1 MKQGTTN
8 IKIVYK
14 PLNTSVST
22 TFLSGNPKQTFD
34 SDSDTFQPDRRI
46 DPLTIKV
53 NCLVSDTY
61 GFVDGS
67 VNASLTDISWKILD
81 SNGVSTDIL
90 STNKNYKIGTGAE
103 KGQLRVFQNVDE
115 LTPITIVFTA
125 SYLEPK
131 SKRIAKFQESINL
144 STITNSATP
153 LQLDTDMPMGG
164 ALYVTKDTDRLLARG
179 RLFRGKDEV
188 PASYYWY
195 DANGNELT
203 DTNGITGSKTKMISI
218 PSTQISKSGSV
229 VKLEVGDE
237 SDYYNSLLDD
247 AVMNDAQVV
256 EWIDLDKNNG
266 RNLIIDS
273 KITGIPVDFSTREIS
288 ELIVGETYTLSFI
301 AKKVATSTDVGW
313 ISVQTPGNWDY
324 DKINVRISIYS
335 DEWKLYQET
344 FVAKTNINQS
354 LWIYSSNYY
363 RFEIKDGIK
372 LEKGNTA
379 TNWSPA
385 LEDINNLIIQK
396 KKDYV
401 TLDKQVIEWQN
412 LIALNGVNLFPNSR
426 NERVYS
432 NTAPRNVG
440 TFELNTEYTISF
452 DAKIVSGNPL
462 FHVEFH
468 GGINAKN
475 FELTSN
481 YVRYS
486 HTINSNSEYAYLFF
500 WLTASGEVSL
510 KNIKLEKGNTAT
522 DWSPNL
528 IDLNNLI
535 ASTSANPDIPVKL
548 PDNYRPSVKPS
559 KVYKGDFLMIKRYPS
574 YTEEVLI
581 TQGGIDASA
590 SSVEVE
596 MVIKTNQ
603 GVLQNPEKYFSV
615 KWYKQSNGTFKY
627 SGFKVNIAMEDIIAL
642 QSTGAEL
649 DYELTEIK

>member
-115 LTPITIVFTA
+115 LAPITIVFTA

-144 STITNSATP
+144 STITSSATP

-229 VKLEVGDE
+229 VKLEVGDA

-247 AVMNDAQVV
+247 AVMND
-256 EWIDLDKNNG
+256 N
-266 RNLIIDS
+266 
-273 KITGIPVDFSTREIS
+273 
-288 ELIVGETYTLSFI
+288 
-301 AKKVATSTDVGW
+301 
-313 ISVQTPGNWDY
+313 
-324 DKINVRISIYS
+324 
-335 DEWKLYQET
+335 
-344 FVAKTNINQS
+344 
-354 LWIYSSNYY
+354 
-363 RFEIKDGIK
+363 
-372 LEKGNTA
+372 
-379 TNWSPA
+379 
-385 LEDINNLIIQK
+385 
-396 KKDYV
+396 
-401 TLDKQVIEWQN
+401 QVIEWQN
-412 LIALNGVNLFPNSR
+412 LMYKYGRNLFINSKGR
-426 NERVYS
+426 MPIVWEEGQVIKTSEGINFQDCKGFVMYGDVVS
-432 NTAPRNVG
+432 QPLQVG
-440 TFELNTEYTISF
+440 EEYTISIMYRSENIPATNF
-452 DAKIVSGNPL
+452 AWYLNEVNNYKSIYSPDTGGQWEVVSDTRRIQINGNVNLHMRVPHGTVTVAWIV
-462 FHVEFH
+462 
-468 GGINAKN
+468 I
-475 FELTSN
+475 T
-481 YVRYS
+481 
-486 HTINSNSEYAYLFF
+486 
-500 WLTASGEVSL
+500 
-510 KNIKLEKGNTAT
+510 KGNKGVQE
-522 DWSPNL
+522 WSPT
-528 IDLNNLI
+528 ITDLNNLI

-559 KVYKGDFLMIKRYPS
+559 KVYKADFLLIKRYPS
-574 YTEEVLI
+574 YTEEVLV

-590 SSVEVE
+590 TSVQVE
-596 MVIKTNQ
+596 MIINTNE
-603 GVLQNPEKYFSV
+603 GVLQNPENYFSV
-615 KWYKQSNGTFKY
+615 KWYKQSNGTYKY

>member
-115 LTPITIVFTA
+115 LAPITIVFTA

-144 STITNSATP
+144 STITSSATP

-229 VKLEVGDE
+229 IKLEVGDA

-247 AVMNDAQVV
+247 AVMNDNQVV
-256 EWIDLDKNNG
+256 EWIDLYKNNG
-266 RNLIIDS
+266 QNYLLNSSSLNNLYPVMALWNSRITIQEGSVINGCNSFYASIVDS
-273 KITGIPVDFSTREIS
+273 SSPGDFKMPYVETGE
-288 ELIVGETYTLSFI
+288 LSFLKHKEI
-301 AKKVATSTDVGW
+301 TVSFYA
-313 ISVQTPGNWDY
+313 
-324 DKINVRISIYS
+324 R
-335 DEWKLYQET
+335 
-344 FVAKTNINQS
+344 
-354 LWIYSSNYY
+354 SNYPPSSY
-363 RFEIKDGIK
+363 KILNYNEGQSWDIGVDGFGDKNGKKLSNVWTKFEITCAPTFGVVFEPNNYVLFSAPKVELGD
-372 LEKGNTA
+372 TA

-385 LEDINNLIIQK
+385 LSDINNLIAQK
-396 KKDYV
+396 K
-401 TLDKQVIEWQN
+401 IEYK
-412 LIALNGVNLFPNSR
+412 S
-426 NERVYS
+426 S
-432 NTAPRNVG
+432 
-440 TFELNTEYTISF
+440 
-452 DAKIVSGNPL
+452 
-462 FHVEFH
+462 
-468 GGINAKN
+468 
-475 FELTSN
+475 
-481 YVRYS
+481 
-486 HTINSNSEYAYLFF
+486 
-500 WLTASGEVSL
+500 
-510 KNIKLEKGNTAT
+510 
-522 DWSPNL
+522 
-528 IDLNNLI
+528 
-535 ASTSANPDIPVKL
+535 VKL

-559 KVYKGDFLMIKRYPS
+559 KVYKADFLLIKRYPS
-574 YTEEVLI
+574 YTEEVLV

-590 SSVEVE
+590 TSVQVE
-596 MVIKTNQ
+596 MIIKTND
-603 GVLQNPEKYFSV
+603 GVLQNPDNYFSV
-615 KWYKQSNGTFKY
+615 KWYKQSNGTYKY
-627 SGFKVNIAMEDIIAL
+627 NGFKVNVSMEDIIAL

>member
-81 SNGVSTDIL
+81 SNGVSTDII
-90 STNKNYKIGTGAE
+90 STNANYKIGTGAE

-115 LTPITIVFTA
+115 LAPITIVFTA

-144 STITNSATP
+144 STITSSATP

-203 DTNGITGSKTKMISI
+203 DTNGITGSKTKIISI
-218 PSTQISKSGSV
+218 PSTLISKSGSV
-229 VKLEVGDE
+229 IKLEVGDA

-247 AVMNDAQVV
+247 AVMNDEQVD
-256 EWIDLDKNNG
+256 EWVDLYINNG
-266 RNLIIDS
+266 RNLLLQTTTLEINLVGGVDIYAEKAY
-273 KITGIPVDFSTREIS
+273 KISNLEKNTEYIFSVIAKGDEMTLISFIPNVIVDYKSLTTEFKLYTWKFSTSNEPAILDF
-288 ELIVGETYTLSFI
+288 LIRAQAG
-301 AKKVATSTDVGW
+301 K
-313 ISVQTPGNWDY
+313 
-324 DKINVRISIYS
+324 
-335 DEWKLYQET
+335 
-344 FVAKTNINQS
+344 NIT
-354 LWIYSSNYY
+354 IT
-363 RFEIKDGIK
+363 KAK
-372 LEKGNTA
+372 LEKGNNA
-379 TNWSPA
+379 TDWSPT
-385 LEDINNLIIQK
+385 LEDINNLINQK
-396 KKDYV
+396 K
-401 TLDKQVIEWQN
+401 IE
-412 LIALNGVNLFPNSR
+412 
-426 NERVYS
+426 YK
-432 NTAPRNVG
+432 NT
-440 TFELNTEYTISF
+440 
-452 DAKIVSGNPL
+452 
-462 FHVEFH
+462 
-468 GGINAKN
+468 
-475 FELTSN
+475 
-481 YVRYS
+481 
-486 HTINSNSEYAYLFF
+486 
-500 WLTASGEVSL
+500 
-510 KNIKLEKGNTAT
+510 
-522 DWSPNL
+522 
-528 IDLNNLI
+528 
-535 ASTSANPDIPVKL
+535 VKL
-548 PDNYRPSVKPS
+548 PDNYRPSTKPL
-559 KVYKGDFLMIKRYPS
+559 KVYKDDFLLIKRYPS
-574 YTEEVLI
+574 YTEEVLV

-590 SSVEVE
+590 TSVQVE

-603 GVLQNPEKYFSV
+603 GVIQNPEKYFSV
-615 KWYKQSNGTFKY
+615 KWYKQSNGTYKY
-627 SGFKVNIAMEDIIAL
+627 NGFKVNIAMADIIAL

>member
-81 SNGVSTDIL
+81 SNGVSTDII
-90 STNKNYKIGTGAE
+90 STNANYKIGTSTE

-115 LTPITIVFTA
+115 LAPITIVFTA

-144 STITNSATP
+144 STITSSATP

-229 VKLEVGDE
+229 VKLEVGDA

-247 AVMNDAQVV
+247 AVMSDAQVA
-256 EWIDLDKNNG
+256 EWVDLYKNNG
-266 RNLIIDS
+266 ENLLIKSKLIPGYIYPDDGRITYYSTYMYNPDYIPIGNNKNITFKHHKNNGVTNAKGGFCIVFYNENKSFLSGSYKWEMSEGQEIIRA
-273 KITGIPVDFSTREIS
+273 IPLDAKYFR
-288 ELIVGETYTLSFI
+288 YT
-301 AKKVATSTDVGW
+301 V
-313 ISVQTPGNWDY
+313 
-324 DKINVRISIYS
+324 
-335 DEWKLYQET
+335 
-344 FVAKTNINQS
+344 TNINFDS
-354 LWIYSSNYY
+354 KYE
-363 RFEIKDGIK
+363 FGK
-372 LEKGNTA
+372 TA

-385 LEDINNLIIQK
+385 LEDIK
-396 KKDYV
+396 
-401 TLDKQVIEWQN
+401 N
-412 LIALNGVNLFPNSR
+412 LIAQKKI
-426 NERVYS
+426 EYK
-432 NTAPRNVG
+432 NT
-440 TFELNTEYTISF
+440 
-452 DAKIVSGNPL
+452 
-462 FHVEFH
+462 
-468 GGINAKN
+468 
-475 FELTSN
+475 
-481 YVRYS
+481 
-486 HTINSNSEYAYLFF
+486 
-500 WLTASGEVSL
+500 
-510 KNIKLEKGNTAT
+510 
-522 DWSPNL
+522 
-528 IDLNNLI
+528 
-535 ASTSANPDIPVKL
+535 VKL

-559 KVYKGDFLMIKRYPS
+559 KVYKADFLMIKRYPS
-574 YTEEVLI
+574 YTEEVLV

-590 SSVEVE
+590 TSVQVE
-596 MVIKTNQ
+596 MIIKTNE

-615 KWYKQSNGTFKY
+615 KWYKQANGTYKY
-627 SGFKVNIAMEDIIAL
+627 NGFKVNIAMADIIAL

>member
-81 SNGVSTDIL
+81 SNGVSTDII

-144 STITNSATP
+144 STITTSATP

-218 PSTQISKSGSV
+218 PSTQISK
-229 VKLEVGDE
+229 VGDVIRVE
-237 SDYYNSLLDD
+237 VADCSDYVNQLVNQKVD
-247 AVMNDAQVV
+247 ADAQVIQWRGLFRT
-256 EWIDLDKNNG
+256 EG
-266 RNLIIDS
+266 ENLILTSQKYNSDSSIWYTPNSSIIIPSANGMTVGNSVLITPQFSVEFIDGEQYVIS
-273 KITGIPVDFSTREIS
+273 FDYISSTPSRIEYNGSYRDITE
-288 ELIVGETYTLSFI
+288 
-301 AKKVATSTDVGW
+301 
-313 ISVQTPGNWDY
+313 GN
-324 DKINVRISIYS
+324 RISFPFVFNKNKQKTTIYFDNPLPGS
-335 DEWKLYQET
+335 T
-344 FVAKTNINQS
+344 CVI
-354 LWIYSSNYY
+354 SN
-363 RFEIKDGIK
+363 IK
-372 LEKGNTA
+372 LEKGSTA
-379 TNWSPA
+379 TNWSPSKQELKELVA
-385 LEDINNLIIQK
+385 QK
-396 KKDYV
+396 TTQYK
-401 TLDKQVIEWQN
+401 
-412 LIALNGVNLFPNSR
+412 
-426 NERVYS
+426 
-432 NTAPRNVG
+432 
-440 TFELNTEYTISF
+440 
-452 DAKIVSGNPL
+452 
-462 FHVEFH
+462 
-468 GGINAKN
+468 
-475 FELTSN
+475 
-481 YVRYS
+481 
-486 HTINSNSEYAYLFF
+486 SE
-500 WLTASGEVSL
+500 T
-510 KNIKLEKGNTAT
+510 
-522 DWSPNL
+522 
-528 IDLNNLI
+528 
-535 ASTSANPDIPVKL
+535 KL
-548 PDNYRPSVKPS
+548 PENYRPSTKPT
-559 KVYKGDFLMIKRYPS
+559 KVYKADFLLIKRYPS
-574 YTEEVLI
+574 YTEEVLV

-590 SSVEVE
+590 TSVQVE
-596 MVIKTNQ
+596 MIIKTNE

-615 KWYKQSNGTFKY
+615 KWYKQANGTYKY
-627 SGFKVNIAMEDIIAL
+627 NGFKVNVAMADIIAL

>member
-115 LTPITIVFTA
+115 LAPITIVFTA

-144 STITNSATP
+144 STITSSATP

-164 ALYVTKDTDRLLARG
+164 ALYVTKDTERLLARG

-247 AVMNDAQVV
+247 AVMNDEQVD
-256 EWIDLDKNNG
+256 EWVDLYINNG
-266 RNLIIDS
+266 RNLLLQTTTSEINLVGGVDIYAEKAY
-273 KITGIPVDFSTREIS
+273 KISNLEKNTEYIFSVIAKGDEMTLISFIPNVIVDYKSLTTEFKLYTWKFSTSNEPAILDF
-288 ELIVGETYTLSFI
+288 LIR
-301 AKKVATSTDVGW
+301 A
-313 ISVQTPGNWDY
+313 Q
-324 DKINVRISIYS
+324 VR
-335 DEWKLYQET
+335 K
-344 FVAKTNINQS
+344 NIT
-354 LWIYSSNYY
+354 IT
-363 RFEIKDGIK
+363 KAK
-372 LEKGNTA
+372 LEKGNNA
-379 TNWSPA
+379 TDWSPT
-385 LEDINNLIIQK
+385 LEDINNLINQK
-396 KKDYV
+396 K
-401 TLDKQVIEWQN
+401 IE
-412 LIALNGVNLFPNSR
+412 
-426 NERVYS
+426 YK
-432 NTAPRNVG
+432 NT
-440 TFELNTEYTISF
+440 
-452 DAKIVSGNPL
+452 
-462 FHVEFH
+462 
-468 GGINAKN
+468 
-475 FELTSN
+475 
-481 YVRYS
+481 
-486 HTINSNSEYAYLFF
+486 
-500 WLTASGEVSL
+500 
-510 KNIKLEKGNTAT
+510 
-522 DWSPNL
+522 
-528 IDLNNLI
+528 
-535 ASTSANPDIPVKL
+535 VKL
-548 PDNYRPSVKPS
+548 PDNYRPSTKPT
-559 KVYKGDFLMIKRYPS
+559 KVYKADFLLIKRYPS
-574 YTEEVLI
+574 YTEEVLV

-590 SSVEVE
+590 TSVQVE

-615 KWYKQSNGTFKY
+615 KWYKQSNGTYKY
-627 SGFKVNIAMEDIIAL
+627 NGFKVNIAMADIIAL

>member
-90 STNKNYKIGTGAE
+90 STNKNYKIGTSTE

-115 LTPITIVFTA
+115 LAPITIVFTA

-144 STITNSATP
+144 STITSSATP

-218 PSTQISKSGSV
+218 PSTLISKSGSV
-229 VKLEVGDE
+229 VKLEVGDA

-247 AVMNDAQVV
+247 AVMNDEQVD
-256 EWIDLDKNNG
+256 EWVDLYINNG
-266 RNLIIDS
+266 RNLLLQTTTSEINLVGGVDIYAEKAYKISNLEKNTEYIFSVIAKGDEMTLISFIPNII
-273 KITGIPVDFSTREIS
+273 VDYKSLTTEFKLYTWKFSTSNEPAILYF
-288 ELIVGETYTLSFI
+288 LIRAQAG
-301 AKKVATSTDVGW
+301 K
-313 ISVQTPGNWDY
+313 
-324 DKINVRISIYS
+324 
-335 DEWKLYQET
+335 
-344 FVAKTNINQS
+344 NIT
-354 LWIYSSNYY
+354 IT
-363 RFEIKDGIK
+363 KAK
-372 LEKGNTA
+372 LEKGNNA
-379 TNWSPA
+379 TDWSPT
-385 LEDINNLIIQK
+385 LEDINNLINQK
-396 KKDYV
+396 K
-401 TLDKQVIEWQN
+401 IE
-412 LIALNGVNLFPNSR
+412 
-426 NERVYS
+426 YK
-432 NTAPRNVG
+432 NT
-440 TFELNTEYTISF
+440 
-452 DAKIVSGNPL
+452 
-462 FHVEFH
+462 
-468 GGINAKN
+468 
-475 FELTSN
+475 
-481 YVRYS
+481 
-486 HTINSNSEYAYLFF
+486 
-500 WLTASGEVSL
+500 
-510 KNIKLEKGNTAT
+510 
-522 DWSPNL
+522 
-528 IDLNNLI
+528 
-535 ASTSANPDIPVKL
+535 VKL
-548 PDNYRPSVKPS
+548 PDNYRPSTKPL
-559 KVYKGDFLMIKRYPS
+559 KVYKDDFLLIKRYPS
-574 YTEEVLI
+574 YTEEVLV

-590 SSVEVE
+590 TSVQVE

-603 GVLQNPEKYFSV
+603 GVIQNPEKYFSV
-615 KWYKQSNGTFKY
+615 KWYKQSNGTYKY
-627 SGFKVNIAMEDIIAL
+627 NGFKVNIAMADIIAL

>member
-115 LTPITIVFTA
+115 LAPITIVFTA

-144 STITNSATP
+144 STITSSATP

-229 VKLEVGDE
+229 IKLEVGDA

-247 AVMNDAQVV
+247 AVMNDNQVV
-256 EWIDLDKNNG
+256 EWVDLYINNG
-266 RNLIIDS
+266 RNLLLQTTTSEINLVGGVDIYAEKAY
-273 KITGIPVDFSTREIS
+273 KISNLEKNTEYIFSVIAKGDEMTLISFIPNVIVDYKSLTTEFKLYTWKFSTSNEPAILDF
-288 ELIVGETYTLSFI
+288 LIRAQAG
-301 AKKVATSTDVGW
+301 K
-313 ISVQTPGNWDY
+313 
-324 DKINVRISIYS
+324 
-335 DEWKLYQET
+335 
-344 FVAKTNINQS
+344 NIT
-354 LWIYSSNYY
+354 IT
-363 RFEIKDGIK
+363 KAK
-372 LEKGNTA
+372 LEKGNNA
-379 TNWSPA
+379 TDWSPT
-385 LEDINNLIIQK
+385 LEDINNLINQK
-396 KKDYV
+396 K
-401 TLDKQVIEWQN
+401 IE
-412 LIALNGVNLFPNSR
+412 
-426 NERVYS
+426 YK
-432 NTAPRNVG
+432 NT
-440 TFELNTEYTISF
+440 
-452 DAKIVSGNPL
+452 
-462 FHVEFH
+462 
-468 GGINAKN
+468 
-475 FELTSN
+475 
-481 YVRYS
+481 
-486 HTINSNSEYAYLFF
+486 
-500 WLTASGEVSL
+500 
-510 KNIKLEKGNTAT
+510 
-522 DWSPNL
+522 
-528 IDLNNLI
+528 
-535 ASTSANPDIPVKL
+535 VKL
-548 PDNYRPSVKPS
+548 PDNYRPSTKPL
-559 KVYKGDFLMIKRYPS
+559 KVYKDDFLLIKRYPS
-574 YTEEVLI
+574 YTEEVLV

-590 SSVEVE
+590 TSVQVE

-603 GVLQNPEKYFSV
+603 GVIQNPEKYFSV
-615 KWYKQSNGTFKY
+615 KWYKQSNGTYKY
-627 SGFKVNIAMEDIIAL
+627 NGFKVNIAMADIIAL

>member
-103 KGQLRVFQNVDE
+103 KDQLRVFQNVDE
-115 LTPITIVFTA
+115 LAPITIVFTA

-144 STITNSATP
+144 STITSSATP

-195 DANGNELT
+195 DSAGNELT

-229 VKLEVGDE
+229 VKLEVGDA

-247 AVMNDAQVV
+247 AVMNDVQVV
-256 EWIDLDKNNG
+256 EWKGLFQSEG
-266 RNLIIDS
+266 ENLY
-273 KITGIPVDFSTREIS
+273 KGTKDFSGNDWKYIEFWNRETEIYNGFSVIS
-288 ELIVGETYTLSFI
+288 RNGDWLGVY
-301 AKKVATSTDVGW
+301 
-313 ISVQTPGNWDY
+313 QP
-324 DKINVRISIYS
+324 INVKVGDVYTFSAYIKKDAPTVEYLLFAAGDEGQGLAETPSLVLNTEVNRWERITSVIRIT
-335 DEWKLYQET
+335 QEGVIKIRLEKYGVGSM
-344 FVAKTNINQS
+344 FVC
-354 LWIYSSNYY
+354 
-363 RFEIKDGIK
+363 GIK

-385 LEDINNLIIQK
+385 LEDM
-396 KKDYV
+396 
-401 TLDKQVIEWQN
+401 
-412 LIALNGVNLFPNSR
+412 
-426 NERVYS
+426 
-432 NTAPRNVG
+432 
-440 TFELNTEYTISF
+440 
-452 DAKIVSGNPL
+452 
-462 FHVEFH
+462 
-468 GGINAKN
+468 
-475 FELTSN
+475 
-481 YVRYS
+481 
-486 HTINSNSEYAYLFF
+486 
-500 WLTASGEVSL
+500 
-510 KNIKLEKGNTAT
+510 
-522 DWSPNL
+522 
-528 IDLNNLI
+528 NNLI
-535 ASTSANPDIPVKL
+535 AQKKIEYKSTVKL
-548 PDNYRPSVKPS
+548 PDNYRPATKPS
-559 KVYKGDFLMIKRYPS
+559 KVYKGDFLLIKRYPS
-574 YTEEVLI
+574 YTEEVLV

-590 SSVEVE
+590 TSVQVE
-596 MVIKTNQ
+596 MIINTNE
-603 GVLQNPEKYFSV
+603 GVLQNPENYFSV
-615 KWYKQSNGTFKY
+615 KWYKQSNGTYKY

>member
-8 IKIVYK
+8 IKIIYK

-53 NCLVSDTY
+53 NCLVSDVY

-90 STNKNYKIGTGAE
+90 STNTNYKIGTGAE

-115 LTPITIVFTA
+115 LAPITIVFTA

-144 STITNSATP
+144 STITSSATP

-229 VKLEVGDE
+229 VKLEVGDA
-237 SDYYNSLLDD
+237 SDYYNSLLDE
-247 AVMNDAQVV
+247 AVMNDAQVT
-256 EWIDLDKNNG
+256 EWIDLYKNNG
-266 RNLIIDS
+266 RNLLLNS
-273 KITGIPVDFSTREIS
+273 SRLVE
-288 ELIVGETYTLSFI
+288 
-301 AKKVATSTDVGW
+301 
-313 ISVQTPGNWDY
+313 N
-324 DKINVRISIYS
+324 
-335 DEWKLYQET
+335 
-344 FVAKTNINQS
+344 
-354 LWIYSSNYY
+354 SNYEIAIY
-363 RFEIKDGIK
+363 KLSNEKYINGEDYTFTLWGDLGSDRTSFMIYNSGDGCKLSDLIKIKDGVYQATFK
-372 LEKGNTA
+372 WTNT
-379 TNWSPA
+379 
-385 LEDINNLIIQK
+385 
-396 KKDYV
+396 Y
-401 TLDKQVIEWQN
+401 EW
-412 LIALNGVNLFPNSR
+412 NGSHMVD
-426 NERVYS
+426 
-432 NTAPRNVG
+432 NT
-440 TFELNTEYTISF
+440 
-452 DAKIVSGNPL
+452 
-462 FHVEFH
+462 
-468 GGINAKN
+468 
-475 FELTSN
+475 
-481 YVRYS
+481 
-486 HTINSNSEYAYLFF
+486 TINVYQALFNS
-500 WLTASGEVSL
+500 VSRS
-510 KNIKLEKGNTAT
+510 KIDRIKLEKGNTAT
-522 DWSPNL
+522 DWSPVL
-528 IDLNNLI
+528 EDISNLI
-535 ASTSANPDIPVKL
+535 AQKKIEYQNSVKL
-548 PDNYRPSVKPS
+548 PDNYRPSTKPS
-559 KVYKGDFLMIKRYPS
+559 KVYKADFLMIKRYPS

-596 MVIKTNQ
+596 MVINTNQ

-615 KWYKQSNGTFKY
+615 KWYKQSNGTYKY
-627 SGFKVNIAMEDIIAL
+627 NGFKVNVAMEDIIAL